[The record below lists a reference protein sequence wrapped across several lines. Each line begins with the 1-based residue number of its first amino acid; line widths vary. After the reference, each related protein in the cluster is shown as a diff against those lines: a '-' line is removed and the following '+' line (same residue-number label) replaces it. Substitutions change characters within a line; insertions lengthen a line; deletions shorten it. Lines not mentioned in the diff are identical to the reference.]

1 MARVPG
7 VLLGAAM
14 LCVAA
19 PLAAQDAPWVDQWF
33 WGAQAGVT
41 RFRTP
46 EASASWET
54 GYTFGAHWLITGKR
68 VGLQMSYDHQLYDDA
83 LSIIS
88 DPTSGTG
95 TRTVQFDNGRW
106 FQADLL
112 AMPLKGTIQ
121 VLAGVGLTIHH
132 ISDATVQG
140 TFATPEDQAFSQQ
153 LAEDAASRAFFNI
166 MGGVQM
172 MLGGKAAFYASYEFI
187 PSTDNFLLSDEQHAF
202 VAGLRYSFGSRKED
216 VTSSNR

>member
-1 MARVPG
+1 MAKVPG
-7 VLLGAAM
+7 MLLGAAL

-19 PLAAQDAPWVDQWF
+19 PLAAQGTPWVDQWF
-33 WGAQAGVT
+33 WGVQGGVT

-68 VGLQMSYDHQLYDDA
+68 MGLQLSYDHLLYDDA
-83 LSIIS
+83 LSVMQ

-106 FQADLL
+106 FQAHLL
-112 AMPLKGTIQ
+112 AMPLRGSIQ

-132 ISDATVQG
+132 ISDASVQG

-153 LAEDAASRAFFNI
+153 LAQDAASRAFFN
-166 MGGVQM
+166 MLGGVQM
-172 MLGGKAAFYASYEFI
+172 MMGNKAALYVSYEFI
-187 PSTDNFLLSDEQHAF
+187 PATDNHLLSDEQHAF
-202 VAGLRYSFGSRKED
+202 TTGIRYSFGSRKED
-216 VTSSNR
+216 VTTTR

>member
-7 VLLGAAM
+7 VLLGAAL

-19 PLAAQDAPWVDQWF
+19 PLAAQNAPWVDQWF
-33 WGAQAGVT
+33 WGVQGGAT

-68 VGLQMSYDHQLYDDA
+68 MGLYMSYDHLLYDDA
-83 LSIIS
+83 LSVIS

-95 TRTVQFDNGRW
+95 TRSVQFDNGRYL
-106 FQADLL
+106 QADLL
-112 AMPLKGTIQ
+112 AMPLKGTFQ
-121 VLAGVGLTIHH
+121 LLLGVGVTIHN
-132 ISDATVQG
+132 ITDASVQG
-140 TFATPEDQAFSQQ
+140 TFATPEDQAYSQA
-153 LAEDAASRAFFNI
+153 LADDAASRAFFNI

-172 MLGGKAAFYASYEFI
+172 MLGRRAAMYINYEFL
-187 PSTDNFLLSDEQHAF
+187 PSTRNYLISDEQHVFA
-202 VAGLRYSFGSRKED
+202 AGLRYSFGSRKED
-216 VTSSNR
+216 VTTGR